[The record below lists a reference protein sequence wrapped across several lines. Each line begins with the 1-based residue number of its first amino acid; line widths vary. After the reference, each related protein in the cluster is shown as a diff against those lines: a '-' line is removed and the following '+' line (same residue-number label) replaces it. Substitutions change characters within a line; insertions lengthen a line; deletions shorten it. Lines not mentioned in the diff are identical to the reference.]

1 MEVIA
6 NQHLEIITNFIY
18 THEKKDDIIK
28 MFRKGPDPQRG
39 FMWSGDEWWSKE
51 ERIALKIIGNKV
63 LDLGWDSSGYGY
75 MMRLVEFE
83 INKKDKRLSNKEG

>member
-28 MFRKGPDPQRG
+28 MFRKGPDPQSG